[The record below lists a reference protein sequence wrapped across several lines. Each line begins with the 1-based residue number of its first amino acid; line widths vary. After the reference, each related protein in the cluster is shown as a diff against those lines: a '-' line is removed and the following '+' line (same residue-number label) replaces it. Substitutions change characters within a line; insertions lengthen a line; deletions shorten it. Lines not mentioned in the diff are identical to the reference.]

1 MQQCHQSSIVVKNA
15 SISLHR
21 YTLNAM
27 CVELTAVFAQFV
39 TITKQ
44 HVPQH
49 HKVSN
54 IKSTHMGHHV
64 GKGGILVELLK
75 IRRAID

>member
-1 MQQCHQSSIVVKNA
+1 
-15 SISLHR
+15 
-21 YTLNAM
+21 M

-75 IRRAID
+75 IRRAIG

>member
-15 SISLHR
+15 SVSLQR
-21 YTLNAM
+21 YTLNAL
-27 CVELTAVFAQFV
+27 CVKLTAVFAQFV

-54 IKSTHMGHHV
+54 IKSTHLGHHV
-64 GKGGILVELLK
+64 AKGGILVEFLE
-75 IRRAID
+75 IRRAIG